1 MPGPGLHVL
10 MPDEVPEDQ
19 DNNITL
25 AEVVRPEHTMEFTVT
40 VLIDGTA
47 IAVSGPFASMEEA
60 VDQANDLSQHYQ
72 LEPIYIRRER
82 A

>member
-1 MPGPGLHVL
+1 MPRPGLRVL

-19 DNNITL
+19 DNTTTL
-25 AEVVRPEHTMEFTVT
+25 AEVVRPERAMEFTVT

-60 VDQANDLSQHYQ
+60 IGQANDLSKHYQ
-72 LEPIYIRRER
+72 LEPIYITREQ